1 MSFPSFTSWN
11 SNSAAEVYYD
21 SNPNLQEVTKLMKV
35 LIRSVLLV
43 GACLSLASII
53 GCARK
58 PNRTTK
64 VTVAGEATTRVEP
77 DTATLTISVVT
88 QSGQALTAQQ
98 ENAQKSKAVADAVK
112 AKAATAEIKTSD
124 YTLQPQYDYRDNKL
138 PKIVGYNAR
147 NSVIVTMTDLQG
159 VGAVID
165 AASQAGANSID
176 GIAFSLKE
184 TSPAR
189 GQALADAT
197 QQAMNKANSIAQAL
211 GGRVSRVV
219 EENEAVTLGGE
230 GTRGYAY
237 EQNASIDMV
246 RASRVATP
254 VEGGPLSIKS
264 NVQLVVEIE
273 V

>member
-1 MSFPSFTSWN
+1 
-11 SNSAAEVYYD
+11 
-21 SNPNLQEVTKLMKV
+21 MKSSSH
-35 LIRSVLLV
+35 ILLFIGV
-43 GACLSLASII
+43 SLLLLTIT

-64 VTVAGEATTRVEP
+64 VTVAGEATSRVEP

-88 QSGQALTAQQ
+88 QSGQAVTAQQ
-98 ENAQKSKAVADAVK
+98 ENARKSKAVADAVK
-112 AKAATAEIKTSD
+112 AKAAAAEIKTSD

-138 PKIVGYNAR
+138 PKIIGYNAR

-176 GIAFSLKE
+176 GISFTLKE

-219 EENEAVTLGGE
+219 EENESSTLAAE
-230 GTRGYAY
+230 GFNQYERRAY
-237 EQNASIDMV
+237 GLAD
-246 RASRVATP
+246 ATKQDTP
-254 VEGGPLSIKS
+254 ITSGPLSIKS
-264 NVQLVVEIE
+264 SVQLIVEIE
-273 V
+273 G